1 MKSYLAEKMFLQKD
15 FPLSITH
22 AKQRQAMVPHYHD
35 FIEIVLVAQGHT
47 IHNIHM
53 QDGREVSYGLIQ
65 GDLFSILPYEVH
77 GYSDSKNLVI
87 YNVALHPELISAEL
101 PELSRLSSWETLFNP
116 HPRKFRNRVHLLPFQ
131 RSGAEQC
138 LKKAILALSMQRPG
152 HRLSA
157 KTQLLE
163 FLLIAAH
170 VEPVEWKA
178 DVDSINTHFFE
189 SLEELEAAPEK
200 PFHLGKI
207 ARNAGMSVS
216 GYTKKFREM
225 TGLSPL
231 DYCINLRIEHARK
244 LLIETDISL
253 SEIAGQTGFCDSNY
267 LIKLF
272 RLRHGIT
279 PSRYRRLITSS
290 S

>member
-1 MKSYLAEKMFLQKD
+1 MKSYLAEKMFVQAD
-15 FPLSITH
+15 FPLSISY

-47 IHNIHM
+47 IHNIHL

-77 GYSDSKNLVI
+77 GYSESKNLVI
-87 YNVALHPELISAEL
+87 YNVAFNPELIAAEL
-101 PELSRLSSWETLFNP
+101 PELSRLSSWETLFDP

-131 RSGAEQC
+131 RSGAEHC
-138 LKKAILALSMQRPG
+138 LKKAILALSMRNPG
-152 HRLSA
+152 YRLNA

-163 FLLIAAH
+163 FLLIAAN
-170 VEPVEWKA
+170 VEAVEWKA

-189 SLEELEAAPEK
+189 SLEELEANPEK
-200 PFHLGKI
+200 PFLLARI

-216 GYTKKFREM
+216 AYTKKFRET

-231 DYCINLRIEHARK
+231 DYCINLRIERARR
-244 LLIETDISL
+244 LLIETDASISG
-253 SEIAGQTGFCDSNY
+253 IAFQTGFCDSNY

-272 RLRHGIT
+272 RRRHGIT
-279 PSRYRRLITSS
+279 PARYRRLITSP
-290 S
+290 

>member
-1 MKSYLAEKMFLQKD
+1 MKSYLAEKMFAQPD
-15 FPLSITH
+15 FPLSISY
-22 AKQRQAMVPHYHD
+22 ARQRQAMVPHYHD

-47 IHNIHM
+47 IHNIHL

-87 YNVALHPELISAEL
+87 YNVAFNPELISAEL
-101 PELSRLSSWETLFNP
+101 PELSRLSSWETLFDP

-131 RSGAEQC
+131 RSGAEHC
-138 LKKAILALSMQRPG
+138 LKKAILALSMQHPG
-152 HRLSA
+152 CCLNA

-163 FLLIAAH
+163 FLLIAAN
-170 VEPVEWKA
+170 VETVEWKA
-178 DVDSINTHFFE
+178 DIDSINTRFFE
-189 SLEELEAAPEK
+189 SLEELEANPEK
-200 PFHLGKI
+200 PFLLARL

-216 GYTKKFREM
+216 GYTKKFRET

-231 DYCINLRIEHARK
+231 DYCIDLRIERARK
-244 LLIETDISL
+244 LLIETDASI
-253 SEIAGQTGFCDSNY
+253 SEIAFRTGFCDSNY

-272 RLRHGIT
+272 RRRHGIT
-279 PSRYRRLITSS
+279 PARYRRLITSP
-290 S
+290 